1 MDVQI
6 FDSNVSTTMNIFLV
20 IANILNIVYNVPQ
33 MYRTY
38 KRKTTGDISSW
49 FLSLRIVSN
58 VIWVAYS
65 IEINSL
71 LMLINN
77 CVTVFSS
84 LFIGYYKVLELRRD
98 KTSSETLLDSL

>member
-1 MDVQI
+1 
-6 FDSNVSTTMNIFLV
+6 
-20 IANILNIVYNVPQ
+20 

-38 KRKTTGDISSW
+38 KLKTTGDISSW
-49 FLSLRIVSN
+49 FLSLRVVSN

-84 LFIGYYKVLELRRD
+84 IFIGYYKVLEIRRD
-98 KTSSETLLDSL
+98 KNPSDMLLDPV